1 MQGAAL
7 PNWLKSLPTS
17 ITIDPTDRRFL
28 EGLYRNNESGNS
40 LLVGVKE
47 KNRSSISFLSSI
59 CDSFKFFLTPLYP
72 KVVLAG
78 FCGQLL
84 GKPDSMT

>member
-1 MQGAAL
+1 MQGGAL

-47 KNRSSISFLSSI
+47 EN
-59 CDSFKFFLTPLYP
+59 
-72 KVVLAG
+72 
-78 FCGQLL
+78 
-84 GKPDSMT
+84 